1 MGEAPHLSRDER
13 QTLIKAAR
21 EALDEINLTHVPIVA
36 GCSVA
41 STRESILIAKEAAAA
56 GADFAIALTPG
67 FYAGSLV
74 ADERT
79 VRAYFVDI
87 ANASPIP
94 V

>member
-13 QTLIKAAR
+13 QTLIRAAR
-21 EALDEINLTHVPIVA
+21 EALDEANLTQVPIIA

-41 STRESILIAKEAAAA
+41 STRESILIAKEAAVA

-67 FYAGSLV
+67 FYAGSLM
-74 ADERT
+74 ADERAI
-79 VRAYFVDI
+79 RNYFVDI
-87 ANASPIP
+87 ADASPIP

>member
-1 MGEAPHLSRDER
+1 MGEASHLSRGER
-13 QTLIKAAR
+13 QTLIKVAR

-41 STRESILIAKEAAAA
+41 STRESIVIAKEAAVA

-67 FYAGSLV
+67 FYAGSLI
-74 ADERT
+74 ADERAI
-79 VRAYFVDI
+79 RNYFVDI